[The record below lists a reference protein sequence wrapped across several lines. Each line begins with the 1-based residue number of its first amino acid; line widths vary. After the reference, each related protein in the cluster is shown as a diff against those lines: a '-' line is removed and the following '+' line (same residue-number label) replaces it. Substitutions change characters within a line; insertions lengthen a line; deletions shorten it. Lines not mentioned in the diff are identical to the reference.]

1 MLSSADVWEFY
12 QDHSPLKEG
21 EIAEQIMVDAKSD
34 VELVIDRGESD
45 GEGEEHDIHNSA
57 VTYKQFLMYGI
68 GTEFMH

>member
-1 MLSSADVWEFY
+1 
-12 QDHSPLKEG
+12 
-21 EIAEQIMVDAKSD
+21 MVDAKSD